1 MCVCE
6 CLRVCACV
14 CACVRVRLYVCTCL
28 CACVSV
34 CDCVFIS
41 ECVYVCERGCV
52 CFRVCVCVRVCFL
65 EGVCA
70 GVSVYGCVCVKR
82 LASLLASKWDNQYCT
97 TMAWLRCRLT
107 YSLLRSAIQCIR
119 GARSSHGRA
128 IKSPLPPDLVNM
140 ESGIAQSL

>member
-1 MCVCE
+1 MCV
-6 CLRVCACV
+6 RVCV
-14 CACVRVRLYVCTCL
+14 CARSFVCMHVLVCMRERVRL
-28 CACVSV
+28 
-34 CDCVFIS
+34 CVFIS